1 MTTKR
6 VLPCHPPTP
15 KRVAVF
21 LRTHKFWYL
30 RATSRTHICACK
42 SCRMQKVDRPNVL
55 ASWHWTIQPIHLHPP
70 HFYPGEPLITG
81 ARINYKM
88 CPLHSGHVLRRKKY
102 AIKNVRVYALHFCT
116 RVAQVRASRTS
127 RAIAI
132 CFNYFLRP
140 SIIVECVQATGSELS
155 LYFMWSSKTIT
166 YAHIIM
172 LWRINCAR
180 AHRAMHRSSGQSVEF
195 GPIARW

>member
-1 MTTKR
+1 MPHAEGRPSER
-6 VLPCHPPTP
+6 VGLVTLNHSTDPPAPAAFLSRRTVNNGCANKLQNVSVTLRPCSAP
-15 KRVAVF
+15 K
-21 LRTHKFWYL
+21 
-30 RATSRTHICACK
+30 
-42 SCRMQKVDRPNVL
+42 
-55 ASWHWTIQPIHLHPP
+55 
-70 HFYPGEPLITG
+70 
-81 ARINYKM
+81 
-88 CPLHSGHVLRRKKY
+88 KKN
-102 AIKNVRVYALHFCT
+102 AIKNVRVCALHFCT
-116 RVAQVRASRTS
+116 RVAQVRTSRTS

-166 YAHIIM
+166 YTHIIM